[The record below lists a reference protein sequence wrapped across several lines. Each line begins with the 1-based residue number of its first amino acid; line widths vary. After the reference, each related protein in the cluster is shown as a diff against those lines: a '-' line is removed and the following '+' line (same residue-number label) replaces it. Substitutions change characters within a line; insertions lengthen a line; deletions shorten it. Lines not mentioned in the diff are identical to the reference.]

1 MTPMSLNKATPEKII
16 RPFVA
21 SLSNHNQ
28 GAHYTDRTAASS
40 RQQLPTS
47 SLDIPQI
54 SGVMFTPLA
63 RLPQRTQHRTHGAG
77 LPADPQN
84 RSWRKSRFPHRRGT
98 SPAAYLFKKGNHL
111 TSNLTGFSLQKR
123 NKSLPRYACLKT
135 IAMLTHLIL
144 RLILAPWFRL
154 CQIR

>member
-1 MTPMSLNKATPEKII
+1 MSLNKTTPEKII
-16 RPFVA
+16 RPFVV

-63 RLPQRTQHRTHGAG
+63 RMPQRTQHRTHGAG
-77 LPADPQN
+77 LPAESPEQELAQVSIPAPTGNIASCILVQKGESLDL
-84 RSWRKSRFPHRRGT
+84 KSHRI
-98 SPAAYLFKKGNHL
+98 
-111 TSNLTGFSLQKR
+111 FS
-123 NKSLPRYACLKT
+123 AKT
-135 IAMLTHLIL
+135 
-144 RLILAPWFRL
+144 
-154 CQIR
+154 Q